1 MRAGLIFQDMK
12 SFATCAAL
20 AAFLAAATMALGQ
33 TPATEGPAPD
43 TATVPAAED
52 DPGPETGIDPMS
64 ETTGPILEADQTTL
78 EEWLW
83 IRRPLVVFADS
94 PADPRY
100 VQQMQFITER
110 LDALVDRDVV
120 VITDTDPSA
129 RSSVRTKLRARGFM
143 LAILAKD
150 GTIVARKP
158 SPWSVREISRSIDKL
173 PLRQQELRGP

>member
-1 MRAGLIFQDMK
+1 MATDPARASQ
-12 SFATCAAL
+12 S
-20 AAFLAAATMALGQ
+20 
-33 TPATEGPAPD
+33 
-43 TATVPAAED
+43 
-52 DPGPETGIDPMS
+52 DPNPEPEVEPMS
-64 ETTGPILEADQTTL
+64 ETTGAILQADQTTL

-83 IRRPLVVFADS
+83 IRRPLVVFADN

-173 PLRQQELRGP
+173 PLRQQEVRDRRAATN